1 LAETSSNCINGL
13 FKIIGVAVIMSGLVG
28 IDGTYDGII
37 GDVRTLQ
44 TKMISYKHLY
54 GAGDAS
60 VSLTGCGFAPTA
72 CIIVAANQGHAFG
85 MGMASKQG
93 HTVTPSQDYAAC
105 FAVRGSGFNTSTDF
119 GRFNNTEGSGKRVFR
134 CSMGSGQTWYLSLTS
149 WDADG
154 ATFYC
159 DTEGATTS
167 NLEWAALFMR

>member
-1 LAETSSNCINGL
+1 
-13 FKIIGVAVIMSGLVG
+13 MSGLVG

-37 GDVRTLQ
+37 GDMRILQ
-44 TKMISYKHLY
+44 TTMISYKHLY
-54 GAGDAS
+54 GAGDGS

-72 CIIVAANQGHAFG
+72 CVIISGNQGHAFG
-85 MGMASKQG
+85 MGFASKQG
-93 HTVTPSQDYAAC
+93 TSNPVEDYAAC
-105 FAVRGSGFNTSTDF
+105 FGVRGSGFGNATEF
-119 GRFNNTEGSGKRVFR
+119 GRFNNTEGDGKRVYR

-149 WDADG
+149 WDGDG